1 VERVTLE
8 PPIGRHPCKPL
19 SKLALASRFL
29 GPPPDPWEVVAG
41 AWLVVWEA
49 ATAGVPAAGCPAGSG
64 PRVDAAHATAV
75 SAKSAARP
83 TPVQTRQRRRM
94 GGGVARCRGVPV
106 LISGTVW
113 R

>member
-1 VERVTLE
+1 M
-8 PPIGRHPCKPL
+8 PL

-29 GPPPDPWEVVAG
+29 GPFPDPWEAAGADPVAAG

-49 ATAGVPAAGCPAGSG
+49 ATAGDSASGSLAGSG
-64 PRVDAAHATAV
+64 PPVDTAHATAV
-75 SAKSAARP
+75 RAKSAARP
-83 TPVQTRQRRRM
+83 TPVQTRQRRRR